1 VIVVDSNVIVYCWVS
16 GARSDIAQRLRAAD
30 PGWHVPIL
38 WRSEVR
44 NALAGFMR
52 QDAMSLARARGILHH
67 IESELAGF
75 EHLPAG
81 DAVLEILTRSQLSA
95 YDAEFVALAEELGVV
110 LVTEDK
116 MVLKT
121 FPSLAVSMERFLGHG
136 Q

>member
-1 VIVVDSNVIVYCWVS
+1 MIVADSNVIAYCWLKTPMTSV
-16 GARSDIAQRLRAAD
+16 AQQVRTAD
-30 PGWHVPIL
+30 PDWHVPLL
-38 WRSEVR
+38 WRSELR
-44 NALAGFMR
+44 SALAGYLRAGQLSGAHVRQRMR
-52 QDAMSLARARGILHH
+52 EVERELHG
-67 IESELAGF
+67 S
-75 EHLPAG
+75 EHLVSS
-81 DAVLEILTRSQLSA
+81 DAVIRVVEASGLSA